1 MTEPDDWPIVSLPI
15 EEFLDLHAFS
25 PKEVSSLIEEYLF
38 QCQAK
43 GYSEVRLIHGKG
55 TGTLRRKVRAQ
66 LARDPRVLTYGDAP
80 TEAGGW
86 GATLVHLKSKFSK

>member
-1 MTEPDDWPIVSLPI
+1 MTEPDDWPIVSVPI
-15 EEFLDLHAFS
+15 EEFLDLHPFS

-55 TGTLRRKVRAQ
+55 TGSLRRQVRAQ
-66 LARDPRVLTYGDAP
+66 LARDPRVMSYRDAP
-80 TEAGGW
+80 IEAGGW